1 VRYRQVKEQ
10 GGRYPTSLMCR
21 ALRVSSSGYYAW
33 RGRPESRS
41 KSEDRRLL
49 TEIRASFEA
58 SGRRYGS
65 PRVHKDLRE
74 EGIPCGRHRV
84 ARLMRDSG
92 LRATPRRRYLATT
105 DSAHCYAVTANL
117 LDRRFEVKGV
127 NRVWAADITYVGT
140 EEGWLYVAALM
151 DLCSRR
157 IVGWSASTSL
167 DRRFTVEALRK
178 ALVLRSPEPGLLH
191 HSDRGS
197 QYASWEY
204 QTLLAKA
211 GAVPSMSRKGDCWDN
226 APMESFFA
234 SLKRELV
241 RRRRYW
247 TRAEAMEDLRG
258 YIEGFYNRRRRHS
271 ALGGVS
277 PADFEEALS
286 VT

>member
-1 VRYRQVKEQ
+1 MKEQ
-10 GGRYPTSLMCR
+10 GSRYPTGLMCG
-21 ALRVSSSGYYAW
+21 ALGVSSSGYYAW
-33 RGRPESRS
+33 RGRPESRG
-41 KSEDRRLL
+41 KAEDRRLL
-49 TEIRASFEA
+49 VEIRASFQA
-58 SGRRYGS
+58 SGSTYGS

-74 EGIPCGRHRV
+74 EGVSCGRHRV
-84 ARLMRDSG
+84 ARLMRASG

-117 LDRRFEVKGV
+117 LDRRFAVERV

-157 IVGWSASTSL
+157 IVGWSASARL
-167 DRRFTVEALRK
+167 DRRFTIDALRK

-197 QYASWEY
+197 QYASLEY
-204 QTLLAKA
+204 QDLLAKA